1 MSCKP
6 QTKTSQI
13 LFAFLLLIAF
23 VTTAHAQL
31 SVPFNPRL
39 PEGNIKVKG
48 DLVYVANNI
57 VSTGSN
63 PNIAYNGSSSNQNVT
78 MNYIDIDGDP
88 STFSSSSAE
97 LNAPSCSAVVYA
109 GLYWGGIYRDTDRDD
124 PYKSVKF
131 KIPGSSSYIDIGP
144 GSDPVFEYEQI
155 YDKDG
160 DRDGDGLTD
169 PGVVDVDYLSGVNM
183 TSYLNYA
190 NVTHLLSGLADPN
203 GEYTVANVVASTNQ
217 QNVSA
222 GWTMVVI
229 YENQNSTSKYISTF
243 DGYAAM
249 GSTYS
254 SVNFPFSGFRTLP
267 APLPVNAVIGA
278 STIDG
283 DRVTGPSMRFRAS
296 NTASWTYLSD
306 AINPSNN
313 VFNSTISNQGSWV
326 DTRNPASRNTLGW
339 DADILKLPNPSNNVL
354 PNDHDS
360 GEILISTSSEGV
372 ILFLTTV
379 AVEIINPEIL
389 VEKKVEDLAGN
400 DITGAGV
407 NLGQSLEYVLRFWN
421 RGNDDAEN
429 FTIQDIL
436 PENVSLV
443 NVDLTGAPG
452 TTMSTNPANDR
463 EVTFQ
468 IPDALVIEGSN
479 TYEIRIRVEVSDNCH
494 DFVAACSSTIQNTA
508 FSSYDGVTSGQ
519 TGLGDASV
527 SNVNNCGFVTVGA
540 TNFLLDDLTNCSFE
554 SEVQICGAS
563 AEITAG
569 EGYDTYT
576 WYRDLNENGQLDAS
590 DTVYNDSDPDNDP
603 TTITVQETGFYLVV
617 KESASCGTNVESTE
631 VTRFGN
637 TQTNP
642 IINYFNTLN
651 GDVDPNNDI
660 QGEIVTCAND
670 GSPLPKIFL
679 CGANDTQNILL
690 NITDAQNISW
700 ERLNE
705 GSCAETGPDCPNN
718 QMGCTWSQV
727 TTGNAFTANAEG
739 RYRLVLSYSGGCNSI
754 FYFDVFQNNLDFDY
768 DSQDIFCSTDGFIR
782 IQNVGSGYGFQ
793 LVDAN
798 SGSVVVP
805 YAANNGPNFT
815 IDTSGTYR
823 VEFTQLDPMTG
834 DPLDG
839 SCVFS
844 TEDIG
849 IRERNLTLAL
859 STVPVTCNGQGSVRI
874 QAGEA
879 RANYHYRLYFDNGAG
894 APGSP
899 AGEALAQSS
908 SDHTFSGL
916 TDGDYVVVVTTDD
929 GCQVTETFSI
939 IDIPDPVVSATI
951 TKHITCTDG
960 IITLTPSQGLPSYSY
975 AIWKKDG
982 VAPYND
988 ITEIPINEFQRDT
1001 IAPGVFNFPS
1011 GENGTY
1017 QFVIVDSNNCF
1028 ALSNEVSIN
1037 DLGGLTVAAPTIDS
1051 EITCE
1056 GSNTGQVTMNVSGAQ
1071 TPYTFSIDNWA
1082 TQQTDPTFVN
1092 LSPGT
1097 YTVQVRS
1104 QDGCEDQTTFTLDD
1118 PETFKANAGISS
1130 TGTCDVNGN
1139 SEARFTNVEGG
1150 TAPYEFSFDG
1160 GSSFIADDP
1169 MDPSVRTSL
1178 LPPGNHILIARDSRG
1193 CEITLPITIDPP
1205 LPIPNFDLD
1214 LAYDCDGNGN
1224 VVLSADQTI
1233 YDYNYTINTAPST
1246 SSTDGTFSGIAPGTY
1261 TVTVEYTENDPPNP
1275 SVLLHEDFGSGP
1287 TVASPYV
1294 YGYTYEDQVGSNTQI
1309 NDFEYSITNYIVSPF
1324 GPWIR
1329 PMDHTSNGADPN
1341 GRYLVINVGT
1351 PTPTQ
1356 IIYRKAIKDIIPNQ
1370 DMRISFAAINL
1381 LGSGSQLDPDIY
1393 VQMRVPG
1400 TGTVI
1405 GEVQTHD
1412 IPKDRAWHDEFEFFI
1427 NPGIHEELDFI
1438 LISKKSGNS
1447 GNDVA
1452 IDDILVEQIP
1462 QTCPRTMDIPVVIE
1476 SGNAFGA
1483 GVLGH
1488 TDISCNGANDGSIT
1502 FEVENFDATAGF
1514 EYSIDGGTNWI
1525 TSTTS
1530 PVTTATS
1537 LPSGTQSV
1545 MVRKADDTACS
1556 ITLNQDIDEPAALS
1570 INTSILQNPSCN
1582 DPLGSIQA
1590 TVTGGTPTYE
1600 YALEDG
1606 SGNNLVPFPNASG
1619 NSFNGLA
1626 AGDYV
1631 IVARDI
1637 NGCEARSATITL
1649 DAPDLLAYD
1658 VDFTTCYDGEN
1669 NATIQLT
1676 VTSGNGGYLF
1686 QIDGGPWQAP
1696 SPATSNTY
1704 IFTGLSNGTYTVN
1717 VKDALGCA
1725 DVATPVTIEPQL
1737 VVNVTATDVSSCA
1750 DGSIQVTASGG
1761 NGILIYALVP
1771 NGATPVPTDFGA
1783 TINFP
1788 IDNAT
1793 ATANPT
1799 GFDLYVRDSNG
1810 DPGYCEVVEE
1820 DIIVNPA
1827 VEWEVDSVAEDP
1839 NCNGGNG
1846 SIVANVQLVGG
1857 GSLSAAQIAQAGPF
1871 TYALYQGAT
1880 ELSSVTNLANV
1891 SYTFNNVVAGSYEIR
1906 ITDGMGCTLF
1916 QTPIDIVDPPALTA
1930 NVITEFTTGT
1940 CTPAIGFSFTGYPTS
1955 GLNGTLQFSHDNG
1968 STWRTSDTFDN
1979 LGLTSGDEVYPSI
1992 RTVDGSGNTLCR
2004 YDLPRYTL
2012 TYPLDDLDISISA
2025 IVVDCNELQ
2034 VTVQGEQ
2041 GTPDYVYTYTED
2053 PLNFDPSTAIWT
2065 SPPQGL
2071 GDPYIFTGLTPG
2083 RTYVFYVQDINGC
2096 IRQSDRNVNEIPG
2109 VDLPIEIA
2117 ETVAPSCNGANN
2129 GSISF
2134 TLNPDTAEPQMR
2146 WELFEVGNA
2155 TPLEV
2160 SGGGPSA
2167 SNVPYS
2173 STIDFINLSP
2183 GDYYIEVTQ
2192 VDASNVDSCNG
2203 GSENVLIEE
2212 QLPITATATATRE
2225 IGCNQPGLISVT
2237 NINGGTAP
2245 YTFNVTGPAGFSAI
2259 MGTSQNPIEIP
2270 ANSPAGDYD
2279 VTVTDVYGCTTSAPY
2294 TVAMTLTP
2302 NPTIDDIQVTN
2313 CDGSAEVTVTASS
2326 LAGSIRYAM
2335 VTAGASAPTTF
2346 LNNGGIFTNVAAGD
2360 YDFYVMDANGCS
2372 VAQTTFTVHP
2382 ALQASA
2388 QLTKLLDC
2396 SGTPD
2401 GTIEIEVLQGSGTYE
2416 YSVGNLITSSVEVFK
2431 TAMGG
2436 SSAIYH
2442 PSTAGTYEIKIFVDA
2457 TADHEACERTFTVV
2471 VPDRIEP
2478 DFTATPTDV
2487 SCNGAADGSI
2497 ALVQTDNGITPL
2509 SYELLDATLTPINPT
2524 DYTYNAALRR
2534 FEGLAPGDHIVRATG
2549 TNSCTAESAII
2560 PIGEPTAIAVTI
2572 PAADVVQFGCAA
2584 GNNPDN
2590 ASITVNSSS
2599 IAGGTGSYVRYEFID
2614 PSNNVVQDG
2623 NNNQL
2628 ILSNRSGGTYTIN
2641 VYDDSGCVGTT
2652 TVMIDPF
2659 DELQDAT
2666 IHVDDDI
2673 DCSNG
2678 GETITITADG
2688 LLSDSTAGPHNYSFE
2703 EVSTGTTNTTGTFSG
2718 LQVGL
2723 HSFRITNVV
2732 TGCSIVRTHLVEE
2745 IPQFGIDMIEDNPV
2759 ICAGDSA
2766 QYHFELTGGYSGGF
2780 TFIVYDTNGTLS
2792 NTSDDVVFVPVGSGT
2807 GTTSGN
2813 IDLPKGSYRI
2823 VVTQTDFP
2831 FCTDETMVTVGGA
2844 EATLDAYITEI
2855 GNASCSNNQGRL
2867 SVAPTGGVAP
2877 YTISIPS
2884 LGLSQTGVYSYVFTN
2899 LEDGTYAIE
2908 VTDAV
2913 GCMNTTLSGTIQ
2925 TVDPLMAD
2933 IAPATQTLDCV
2944 GDTDGSIS
2952 ATLTSGGLGTVLYS
2966 LNRIENGTITST
2978 SVTQTSNTFNNLG
2991 AGTYS
2996 ITILDGAGCTFTT
3009 NEVVIEDPEPVRGTL
3024 VLSRALTCDTD
3035 AQLTLTVT
3043 GGTPLPGNIYQWSIT
3058 EAGPY
3063 TNLDG
3068 GDTHVFP
3075 VSPSTTG
3082 YQYYIMDANGCEPV
3096 LSNAITIQE
3105 VAPLSV
3111 EIDQSGR
3118 FINCN
3123 GDSTAY
3129 ISASATGGLGS
3140 YVYGLYY
3147 DAALSSSAAPT
3158 NTNGFFG
3165 GLPQGT
3171 YYIGVTSVDCEWV
3184 STAIDVVEPE
3194 PLMITS
3200 GSTNVS
3206 CMGADD
3212 GTITLSVTG
3221 GTADY
3226 QYAISPNLNQFD
3238 DNASFTDLAAGDYTV
3253 IVQDA
3258 NGCFEVLEFT
3268 LTEPQALTA
3277 TVTTENEVCFG
3288 SEDGVVYLDVQ
3299 AGTAPYSTSLN
3310 SNADADFTEGVMS
3323 YGNLP
3328 SGTHVA
3334 FIRDANGCTIYEVFT
3349 IESGVNLAGTVNV
3362 VYECDGNLP
3371 TNYLAIQMEDA
3382 SVVQELMYGLDSNDP
3397 NDLVLDPDFNNLT
3410 PGEHTLTI
3418 AHSNGCIR
3426 TFDFTV
3432 ENYEPLTLELSNE
3445 NINEITA
3452 EAMGGNPNYTF
3463 QINANDAIM
3472 SSDHTFLITR
3482 TDTYSVTVTDE
3493 NGCSVTQ
3500 EIYMEFID
3508 IEIPTFFTPDGDGL
3522 NDRWIPK
3529 NIEIFPNITISIF
3542 DRYGRKLY
3550 RMVQGTEGWD
3560 GYYNDANLPMGDYW
3574 YIIKL
3579 NGDRDTREFVGH
3591 FTLYR

>member
-1 MSCKP
+1 MSLQP

-13 LFAFLLLIAF
+13 LIAFLLFTIF
-23 VTTAHAQL
+23 VSISHAQL

-57 VSTGSN
+57 VSTGSD
-63 PNIAYNGSSSNQNVT
+63 PNVAYHGSSSNQNVT
-78 MNYIDIDGDP
+78 MNYVDIDGDP
-88 STFSSSSAE
+88 NTFSSSSAE
-97 LNAPSCSAVVYA
+97 LNAPSCSAVIYA

-144 GSDPVFEYEQI
+144 SSDPIFEYEQI

-160 DRDGDGLTD
+160 DRDGDGSTD
-169 PGVVDVDYLSGVNM
+169 PGVIDVDYLSGVNM

-249 GSTYS
+249 GSTYT

-283 DRVTGPSMRFRAS
+283 DRVTGPSMRFRA
-296 NTASWTYLSD
+296 NPTDSWTYLSD

-326 DTRNPASRNTLGW
+326 DTRNPASHNTLGW
-339 DADILKLPNPSNNVL
+339 DADILKLTNPGNSVL

-429 FTIQDIL
+429 FTILDVL
-436 PENVSLV
+436 PDNVSLE
-443 NVDLTGAPG
+443 NVDLTDAPG
-452 TTMSTNPANDR
+452 TTMTTNPSNPR
-463 EVTFQ
+463 EVTFHV
-468 IPDALVIEGSN
+468 PDALVTQGSN
-479 TYEIRIRVEVSDNCH
+479 TYEIRIRVDVSDDCH
-494 DFVAACSSTIQNTA
+494 DFVAACSSTINNTA

-554 SEVQICGAS
+554 SEVQICGAN
-563 AEITAG
+563 AELTAG

-576 WYRDLNENGQLDAS
+576 WYRDLNANGQLDAS
-590 DTVYNDSDPDNDP
+590 DMVYSDSDPDNDP

-617 KESASCGTNVESTE
+617 KESATCGTNIETTE

-651 GDVDPNNDI
+651 GDTDPSNDI

-670 GSPLPKIFL
+670 GSQLPKIFL

-705 GSCAETGPDCPNN
+705 GSCSETGPDCPNN

-727 TTGNAFTANAEG
+727 ATGNAFTANAEG
-739 RYRLVLSYSGGCNSI
+739 RYRLVLSYAGGCNSI

-815 IDTSGTYR
+815 IGTSGTYR
-823 VEFTQLDPMTG
+823 VDFTQLDPVTG

-849 IRERNLTLAL
+849 IRERNLTLTL

-874 QAGEA
+874 QAGQA
-879 RANYHYRLYFDNGAG
+879 RANYHYRLYFDNGSG
-894 APGSP
+894 TPGTS

-916 TDGDYVVVVTTDD
+916 TEGDYVTVVTTDD

-939 IDIPDPVVSATI
+939 IDIPDPVVSATT
-951 TKHITCTDG
+951 TKQITCTDG
-960 IITLTPSQGLPSYSY
+960 IITLTATQGLPNYSY

-982 VAPYND
+982 VAPYNN

-1028 ALSNEVSIN
+1028 ALSNEVTIN
-1037 DLGGLTVAAPTIDS
+1037 DLGGLTLAAPTIDS

-1071 TPYTFSIDNWA
+1071 TPYVFSIDNWA

-1097 YTVQVRS
+1097 YTIRVRS
-1104 QDGCEDQTTFTLDD
+1104 QDGCEDQTNFTLND

-1130 TGTCDVNGN
+1130 TGTCDANGN
-1139 SEARFTNVEGG
+1139 SEVRFTNIEGG

-1193 CEITLPITIDPP
+1193 CQITLPITIDQP
-1205 LPIPNFDLD
+1205 LPIPNFDMD
-1214 LAYDCDGNGN
+1214 LEYDCDGNGN

-1233 YDYNYTINTAPST
+1233 YDYAYTINTTPST

-1261 TVTVEYTENDPPNP
+1261 TITVEYTENDPPNP

-1287 TVASPYV
+1287 TVDSPYV
-1294 YGYTYEDQVGSNTQI
+1294 FGYTYEDQVGSNTQI
-1309 NDFEYSITNYIVSPF
+1309 NDFEYSITSYIVSPF

-1329 PMDHTSNGADPN
+1329 PIDHTSNGADSN

-1356 IIYRKAIKDIIPNQ
+1356 IIYKKAIKDIIPNQ

-1427 NPGIHEELDFI
+1427 NPGIHEELDFV

-1462 QTCPRTMDIPVVIE
+1462 QSCPRTMDIPVVIE
-1476 SGNAFGA
+1476 SGYAFGA

-1502 FEVENFDATAGF
+1502 FEVENFDATLGF
-1514 EYSIDGGTNWI
+1514 EYSIDGGSNWI
-1525 TSTTS
+1525 TSITS
-1530 PVTTATS
+1530 PVTTATTLS
-1537 LPSGTQSV
+1537 SGTQSV
-1545 MVRKADDTACS
+1545 IVRKADDTACS

-1570 INTSILQNPSCN
+1570 IDSTTILQNPSCN

-1590 TVTGGTPTYE
+1590 TFTGGTPTYE

-1606 SGNNLVPFPNASG
+1606 LGSNLVPFPNATG
-1619 NSFNGLA
+1619 NTFSGLA

-1631 IVARDI
+1631 IIARDV
-1637 NGCEARSATITL
+1637 NGCEARSGTITL

-1658 VDFTTCYDGEN
+1658 VDFTTCYDGGN

-1696 SPATSNTY
+1696 SPSTSNIYT
-1704 IFTGLSNGTYTVN
+1704 FTGLSNGTYTVN
-1717 VKDALGCA
+1717 VRDALGCT

-1750 DGSIQVTASGG
+1750 DGSIEVTATGG
-1761 NGILIYALVP
+1761 LPNLEYAF
-1771 NGATPVPTDFGA
+1771 VPTGDDPSGSFSTTDTFTVVAG
-1783 TINFP
+1783 
-1788 IDNAT
+1788 DE
-1793 ATANPT
+1793 
-1799 GFDLYVRDSNG
+1799 GDYDVYVRDNSNNS
-1810 DPGYCEVVEE
+1810 PYCEYVETVT
-1820 DIIVNPA
+1820 INPA
-1827 VEWEVDSVAEDP
+1827 TPLTMTASPSDPQCHDGNGNMLINITSGISPYTIQIIDLDNGGASNRTDTNVLATNRTYYNLSPGNYTINITDATGCTITDTQTLNNPDELTADTLPILPSNCDPDP
-1839 NCNGGNG
+1839 NLYGFEFDNYPLTLDGTLEFSGNGG
-1846 SIVANVQLVGG
+1846 
-1857 GSLSAAQIAQAGPF
+1857 
-1871 TYALYQGAT
+1871 
-1880 ELSSVTNLANV
+1880 
-1891 SYTFNNVVAGSYEIR
+1891 
-1906 ITDGMGCTLF
+1906 
-1916 QTPIDIVDPPALTA
+1916 LTW
-1930 NVITEFTTGT
+1930 
-1940 CTPAIGFSFTGYPTS
+1940 
-1955 GLNGTLQFSHDNG
+1955 Q
-1968 STWRTSDTFDN
+1968 TSDTFM
-1979 LGLTSGDEVYPSI
+1979 GAAFASGTTVNPSI
-1992 RTVDGSGNTLCR
+1992 RTIDGSNNVICETN
-2004 YDLPRYTL
+2004 LPSFIMP
-2012 TYPLDDLDISISA
+2012 YPLDDLDITISA
-2025 IVVDCNELQ
+2025 IIVDCNELQ
-2034 VTVQGEQ
+2034 VTVQGEE
-2041 GTPDYVYTYTED
+2041 GLAPYEYAYSDD
-2053 PLNFDPSTAIWT
+2053 PANFDPTTATWIPGENIDNEGFSVPVGHGKYTW
-2065 SPPQGL
+2065 
-2071 GDPYIFTGLTPG
+2071 TGLVPG
-2083 RTYVFYVQDINGC
+2083 RTYVFYVKDDSGTDGC
-2096 IRQSDRNVNEIPG
+2096 TRQSTVNVNNIAPP
-2109 VDLPIEIA
+2109 PISITSE
-2117 ETVAPSCNGANN
+2117 VKPSCGGLDNGQITY
-2129 GSISF
+2129 SI
-2134 TLNPDTAEPQMR
+2134 TEDTPGQLGGTFD
-2146 WELFEVGNA
+2146 WELFEISNPAVPVSSG
-2155 TPLEV
+2155 TV
-2160 SGGGPSA
+2160 SGFTSGDSFT
-2167 SNVPYS
+2167 VP
-2173 STIDFINLSP
+2173 TAPLSGLAP
-2183 GDYYIEVTQ
+2183 GTYYVEIQGAAPNNCLV
-2192 VDASNVDSCNG
+2192 
-2203 GSENVLIEE
+2203 GSENAILAELEPLNGTLNVLQDIS
-2212 QLPITATATATRE
+2212 
-2225 IGCNQPGLISVT
+2225 CNNPGLIEVQNPT
-2237 NINGGTAP
+2237 GGGGI
-2245 YTFNVTGPAGFSAI
+2245 YTYTVTGPLPLTTI
-2259 MGTSQNPIEIP
+2259 TITGTSDNPIEIP
-2270 ANSPAGDYD
+2270 ANSPAGTYSVEINDQFGDCPVDLGTVYLD
-2279 VTVTDVYGCTTSAPY
+2279 LAPNPVIDSISVDNCSMPATVTVNSASPNIMYSIDGGTTYVNNGGVFNGIAPGTY
-2294 TVAMTLTP
+2294 TVAI
-2302 NPTIDDIQVTN
+2302 IDD
-2313 CDGSAEVTVTASS
+2313 
-2326 LAGSIRYAM
+2326 
-2335 VTAGASAPTTF
+2335 
-2346 LNNGGIFTNVAAGD
+2346 
-2360 YDFYVMDANGCS
+2360 NGCS
-2372 VAQTTFTVHP
+2372 STQSVTVHP
-2382 ALQASA
+2382 SLKAKV

-2396 SGTPD
+2396 TVSPDAEITISDLDGSGD
-2401 GTIEIEVLQGSGTYE
+2401 YDYEIENGLGIVVARTNLPSIPFVFMATTAENYTITIYDNNTASPE
-2416 YSVGNLITSSVEVFK
+2416 CSRVFNISVPNPID
-2431 TAMGG
+2431 
-2436 SSAIYH
+2436 
-2442 PSTAGTYEIKIFVDA
+2442 PS
-2457 TADHEACERTFTVV
+2457 
-2471 VPDRIEP
+2471 
-2478 DFTATPTDV
+2478 FTATPTDI
-2487 SCNGAADGSI
+2487 SCNGASDGSI
-2497 ALVQTDNGITPL
+2497 SMVQTDNGITPL
-2509 SYELLDATLTPINPT
+2509 SYELLDAVLNPINPA
-2524 DYTYNAALRR
+2524 DYTYNATFRR
-2534 FEGLAPGDHIVRATG
+2534 FEGLAPGDYIVRATG
-2549 TNSCTAESAII
+2549 TNSCHFDSAII
-2560 PIGEPTAIAVTI
+2560 PIGEPTVIAVTI

-2599 IAGGTGSYVRYEFID
+2599 ISGGTGSYVRYEFVD
-2614 PSNNVVQDG
+2614 PSNNVAQDG
-2623 NNNQL
+2623 NNNRL
-2628 ILSNRSGGTYTIN
+2628 IVSNRSGGTYTIN
-2641 VYDDSGCVGTT
+2641 AYDNSGCVGAT
-2652 TVMIDPF
+2652 TVMINPF
-2659 DELQDAT
+2659 DELLNAT
-2666 IHVDDDI
+2666 ILVDDDI
-2673 DCSNG
+2673 SCANG
-2678 GETITITADG
+2678 GETVIITAVG
-2688 LLSDSTAGPHNYSFE
+2688 SLTNSSAGPHDYSFE
-2703 EVSTGTTNTTGTFSG
+2703 EVSTGTTNTTGSFSG

-2766 QYHFELTGGYSGGF
+2766 QYHFELTGGYSSGF
-2780 TFIVYDTNGTLS
+2780 TYTVYDTNGTLS
-2792 NTSDDVVFVPVGSGT
+2792 NTSDDVVFGPGGSGT

-2823 VVTQTDFP
+2823 VVTQLDFP
-2831 FCTDETMVTVGGA
+2831 ECTNETMVTVGGA

-2855 GNASCSNNQGRL
+2855 GNASCSNDQGRL
-2867 SVAPTGGVAP
+2867 SVAPTGGIAP

-2884 LGLSQTGVYSYVFTN
+2884 LGLTQTGVYSYVFTG
-2899 LEDGTYAIE
+2899 LSDGTYAIK

-2913 GCMNTTLSGTIQ
+2913 GCINTTLSGTIQ
-2925 TVDPLMAD
+2925 IVDALMAD
-2933 IAPATQTLDCV
+2933 INPATQILDCI

-2952 ATLTSGGLGTVLYS
+2952 ATLTSGGQGTVLYS

-2978 SVTQTSNTFNNLG
+2978 SATQTSNTFNNLS

-2996 ITILDGAGCTFTT
+2996 ITILDGADCTFTT
-3009 NEVVIEDPEPVRGTL
+3009 AEVEIEDPQPVRGAL
-3024 VLSRALTCDTD
+3024 VISRALTCDTD
-3035 AQLTLTVT
+3035 AQLTLTVS
-3043 GGTPLPGNIYQWSIT
+3043 GGTPFTGNVYHWST
-3058 EAGPY
+3058 SETGPY
-3063 TNLDG
+3063 IAMDG
-3068 GDTHVFP
+3068 GNSHVFD
-3075 VSPSTTG
+3075 VTPSNTA

-3096 LSNAITIQE
+3096 LSNAITVHE

-3111 EIDQSGR
+3111 EIDQSGAS
-3118 FINCN
+3118 INCN
-3123 GDSTAY
+3123 GDSTAS
-3129 ISASATGGLGS
+3129 ISAKATGGLGS

-3184 STAIDVVEPE
+3184 STAIDIDEPA
-3194 PLMITS
+3194 PLMITAD
-3200 GSTNVS
+3200 TANVS

-3212 GTITLSVTG
+3212 GTISLSVTG
-3221 GTADY
+3221 GTAGY

-3238 DNASFTDLAAGDYTV
+3238 DNGSFTDLAAGDYTV

-3268 LTEPQALTA
+3268 LTEPQALTT
-3277 TVTTENEVCFG
+3277 TVTTEDEVCFG

-3299 AGTAPYSTSLN
+3299 GGTAPYSTSLN

-3349 IESGVNLAGTVNV
+3349 IASGVNLAGTVDV

-3397 NDLVLDPDFNNLT
+3397 NDLVLDPDFSNLT
-3410 PGEHTLTI
+3410 PGEHILTI

-3452 EAMGGNPNYTF
+3452 EALGGNPNYTF
-3463 QINANDAIM
+3463 QINANDAIA

-3482 TDTYSVTVTDE
+3482 TDTYTVTVTDE

-3508 IEIPTFFTPDGDGL
+3508 IEIPNFFTPDGDGI
-3522 NDRWIPK
+3522 NDRWKPK

-3550 RMVQGTEGWD
+3550 RMVQDTEGWD
-3560 GYYNDANLPMGDYW
+3560 GFYNDANLPMGDYW

-3579 NGDRDTREFVGH
+3579 NGDTDTREFIGH